1 MAAPPSSSLS
11 SSQGQMGVA
20 SSLLH
25 SLEQQ
30 RDHVAEIDPALTA
43 QFTAQE
49 LRDLRMVFDTF
60 DKNKK
65 GYIDAFDLR
74 SAMRV
79 LGFKLSHEQIDE
91 AIADIGRRIGEVSFP
106 DFVELVA
113 HRQGDS
119 RDIYDEIHQGFD
131 MMDYGKKGCL
141 STDDLKMVAKE
152 TGVKVSDSMIREMI
166 EEASSS
172 GDNTINRDEF
182 VAVMLQTNM
191 YKE

>member
-1 MAAPPSSSLS
+1 MAAPSSSAS
-11 SSQGQMGVA
+11 SHGRVGVA
-20 SSLLH
+20 SNLLH
-25 SLEQQ
+25 SLEQR
-30 RDHVAEIDPALTA
+30 RDHVAEINPALTC

-60 DKNKK
+60 DKDRK

-74 SAMRV
+74 RALRV

-91 AIADIGRRIGEVSFP
+91 AIADIGRRIGEVSFS

-119 RDIYDEIHQGFD
+119 RDIYGEIHQGFD

-141 STDDLKMVAKE
+141 TTDDLKLVAKE
-152 TGVKVSDSMIREMI
+152 VGVKVSDSMIKEMI
-166 EEASSS
+166 EEASNS
-172 GDNTINRDEF
+172 GDNTLSRDEF